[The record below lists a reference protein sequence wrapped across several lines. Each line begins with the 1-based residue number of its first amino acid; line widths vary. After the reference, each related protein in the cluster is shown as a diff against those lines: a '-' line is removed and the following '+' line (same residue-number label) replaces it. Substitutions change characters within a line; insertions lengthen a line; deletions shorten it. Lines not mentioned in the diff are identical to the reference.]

1 MNSNQEPNSLEQIMQ
16 GMKQEEL
23 AIRLGVDPS
32 TLAQLKKQ
40 ANFSQWS
47 KQRDPE
53 SVAWQYEEERGC
65 YLAQIN
71 FS

>member
-1 MNSNQEPNSLEQIMQ
+1 MMSDINSLEQIMQ

-23 AIRLGVDPS
+23 AVRLGVDAS

-40 ANFSQWS
+40 ANFLEWS

-53 SVAWQYEEERGC
+53 SVAWQYEETRDC
-65 YLAQIN
+65 YLPQLN
-71 FS
+71 FSE